1 MKFSKIILGSAIL
14 AMAMSFVS
22 CSDDDDPYNMIS
34 GSNNHYSIN
43 HTNDTDQVQRGISST
58 VFKHAGGTLKVSFD
72 TVNSTYTG
80 GSSKQRAGIMG
91 VIFDLDE
98 VEGKK
103 NFYVIGMR
111 SVGKN
116 ETPGKKEKAIEYYI
130 SKFENIT
137 DLQAVNFG
145 APDPAANGYVEPEA
159 GEPKETVV
167 VGTWSNASAWNT
179 DGVDSILVYIAQEP
193 DEDSQYDYNVYLLDP
208 STELDSNG
216 VPTASLAEITPAK
229 TIDVNYPELT
239 QKKLS
244 VYANVYGNQTLV
256 GNWDYQGTYKQVSLE
271 E

>member
-14 AMAMSFVS
+14 AMAMGFVS

-43 HTNDTDQVQRGISST
+43 YTNDTDQIQRGISST
-58 VFKHAGGTLKVSFD
+58 AFKHAGATLKVSFD

-80 GSSKQRAGIMG
+80 GSESDRAGVMG
-91 VIFDLDE
+91 VIFDLE
-98 VEGKK
+98 EAEGKK

-116 ETPGKKEKAIEYYI
+116 ETSGKKDNAIEYYI

-145 APDPAANGYVEPEA
+145 ATKTASD

-167 VGTWSNASAWNT
+167 VDTWAKASAWNT
-179 DGVDSILVYIAQEP
+179 DGVDSILVYIAQESG
-193 DEDSQYDYNVYLLDP
+193 EDLQYDYKVYLLDP

-216 VPTASLAEITPAK
+216 VPTADLSKTTAAA
-229 TIDVNYPELT
+229 TIDVNYPDST

>member
-14 AMAMSFVS
+14 AMAMGFVS

-80 GSSKQRAGIMG
+80 GSGKQRAGIMG

-98 VEGKK
+98 VDGKK

-116 ETPGKKEKAIEYYI
+116 ETPGKKENAIEYYI

-145 APDPAANGYVEPEA
+145 APDTTVEPEA

-167 VGTWSNASAWNT
+167 VGTWGKASAWNT
-179 DGVDSILVYIAQEP
+179 KGVDSVLVYIAQEQGT
-193 DEDSQYDYNVYLLDP
+193 DSNYDYNVYLLDP

-216 VPTASLAEITPAK
+216 VPTNLSGTTAAA
-229 TIDVNYPELT
+229 TIDVNYPKLT

>member
-14 AMAMSFVS
+14 ALAMGFVS
-22 CSDDDDPYNMIS
+22 CSDDDDPNGMIS

-43 HTNDTDQVQRGISST
+43 HTNDTDQIQRGISST
-58 VFKHAGGTLKVSFD
+58 AFKHAGATLKVSFD

-80 GSSKQRAGIMG
+80 GSKSDRAGVMG
-91 VIFDLDE
+91 VIFDLAE
-98 VEGKK
+98 AEGKK

-116 ETPGKKEKAIEYYI
+116 ETSGKKDNAIEYYI

-137 DLQAVNFG
+137 DLQAENFG
-145 APDPAANGYVEPEA
+145 ATTTAAE

-167 VGTWSNASAWNT
+167 EGTWAKASAWNT
-179 DGVDSILVYIAQEP
+179 DGVDSILVYIAQEQGN
-193 DEDSQYDYNVYLLDP
+193 DSQYDYNVYLLDP

-216 VPTASLAEITPAK
+216 VPTADLSKTTAAA
-229 TIDVNYPELT
+229 TIDVNYQELT